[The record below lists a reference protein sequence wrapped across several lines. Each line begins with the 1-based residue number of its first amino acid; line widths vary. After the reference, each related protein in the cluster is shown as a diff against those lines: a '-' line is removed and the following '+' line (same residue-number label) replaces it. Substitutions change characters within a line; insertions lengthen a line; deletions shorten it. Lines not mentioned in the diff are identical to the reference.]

1 VKRFFVVIT
10 ILTSVIVL
18 IPALLVLPFS
28 ETKLIQANSM
38 QKVEKE
44 SPSSA
49 STNSDPS
56 IEVAVYRTQT
66 KAVETILLEDYV
78 IGVVASEMP
87 AEFEMEALK
96 AQSLT
101 ARTYIVKQ
109 LLQPSEMKLPE
120 GANVTDSILHQVFRS
135 KEELKKLWGADY
147 EWKMERITK
156 AVKET
161 SGQILTY
168 DGSPIEASFF
178 STSNGYTENSEDY
191 WQNEIPYLK
200 SVESP
205 WDVDSP
211 KFYDQ
216 KSLSVSEFQRKLN
229 VTLPNDGKT
238 IGPITNYTEGK
249 RVAKVTIN
257 GKTLEGREVR
267 EKLDLKSSD
276 FTWERKGDQVVVTTK
291 GYGHG
296 VGMSQYGANG
306 MAKEGGTFK
315 EIVNHYY
322 QGITISP
329 VQPFVTK
336 MTAQK

>member
-1 VKRFFVVIT
+1 MKRFFVVIT
-10 ILTSVIVL
+10 ILTSIVII

-28 ETKLIQANSM
+28 ETKSIEANVMPQSDT
-38 QKVEKE
+38 KAS
-44 SPSSA
+44 SPA
-49 STNSDPS
+49 ASDPAV
-56 IEVAVYRTQT
+56 EVAVYRTQT
-66 KAVETILLEDYV
+66 KTVENLSLEDYV

-109 LLQPSEMKLPE
+109 LLQPSDMKVPS
-120 GANVTDSILHQVFRS
+120 GAVVTDSTLHQVFRS
-135 KEELKKLWGADY
+135 KEELKQLWGADY
-147 EWKMERITK
+147 EWKIERITK

-161 SGQILTY
+161 GGQILTY
-168 DGSPIEASFF
+168 DGNPIEASFF

-200 SVESP
+200 SVKSP

-216 KSLSVSEFQRKLN
+216 KSFSASEFQRKLN
-229 VTLPNDGKT
+229 VTLPDDGT
-238 IGPITNYTEGK
+238 IGKIVNYTEGK
-249 RVAKVTIN
+249 RVAEVTIN

-306 MAKEGGTFK
+306 MAQEGQSFQD
-315 EIVNHYY
+315 IVSYYY
-322 QGITISP
+322 QGIEISP

-336 MTAQK
+336 MTAKK